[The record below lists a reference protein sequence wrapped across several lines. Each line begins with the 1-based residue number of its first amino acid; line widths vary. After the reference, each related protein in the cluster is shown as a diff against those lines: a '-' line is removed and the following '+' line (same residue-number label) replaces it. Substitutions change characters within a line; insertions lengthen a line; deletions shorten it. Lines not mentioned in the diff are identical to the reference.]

1 VEIEPARR
9 GVEQARSA
17 LLANLCLRVHLPVNL
32 AGVNYAGRGAQ
43 TTERTMAAAADA
55 WILAFN
61 RFGLGARP
69 GAAVRSGDPRQALLA
84 ELSAEE
90 GARIDRSDLLSTPK
104 VLQAVY
110 DDDWRRKQ
118 QRDREDAARL
128 AALAMPAPSVAALVS
143 PAPSDAAP
151 PPSMMNEPRPEQ
163 QFFRAE
169 AQARLE
175 QACSAPIGL
184 VERLTAF
191 WSNHFCVSVAKSGI
205 CRAAAG
211 AFEREAIRPYVL
223 GRFADMLLAVERH
236 PAMLSFLDNA
246 QSIGPNS
253 IAGHDNRAGF
263 NENLAREILELHT
276 IGVGSGYAQADV
288 TQLATI
294 LTGWTIVGRDGRLGE
309 PGAFAFNPNAHEPLA
324 ATVRGRLYVEDG
336 VAQGE
341 AALADLA
348 REPATTEHV
357 ATKFARHFVV
367 DAPDPALVAR
377 LAKTFRDSDG
387 DLAALA
393 RALVADEAA
402 WRTPAA
408 KVRNPWELTVAA
420 YRAFGRSPSDAGP
433 ALAALDLLGM
443 PLWQPGGPNGFS
455 DDSVAAWASPE
466 GMKTRV
472 ELAARFAGQI
482 KDAPKPTALLED
494 VLGQTASNATREAV
508 ARAET
513 REQAYALLILSPEF
527 QRR

>member
-1 VEIEPARR
+1 M
-9 GVEQARSA
+9 SA
-17 LLANLCLRVHLPVNL
+17 
-32 AGVNYAGRGAQ
+32 
-43 TTERTMAAAADA
+43 TDEA
-55 WILAFN
+55 WSLAFN

-69 GAAVRSGDPRQALLA
+69 GAVRSGDPRPALLA
-84 ELSAEE
+84 ELSHEA
-90 GARIDRSDLLSTPK
+90 GARLERPDLQPTATL
-104 VLQAVY
+104 LQTVY
-110 DDDWRRKQ
+110 DDDWRRKEE
-118 QRDREDAARL
+118 RDRQDAARL
-128 AALAMPAPSVAALVS
+128 AMLGMPAPSVAALLPPS
-143 PAPSDAAP
+143 PLDDAP
-151 PPSMMNEPRPEQ
+151 PTSMMNEPRPEQ
-163 QFFRAE
+163 RIFRAE

-175 QACSAPIGL
+175 QACSAPIGY

-191 WSNHFCVSVAKSGI
+191 WSNHFCVSVAKSGL

-223 GRFADMLLAVERH
+223 GRFADMLRAVEQH
-236 PAMLSFLDNA
+236 PAMLNFLDNA

-253 IAGHDNRAGF
+253 IVGHNNHAGL

-276 IGVGSGYAQADV
+276 MGVGSGYAQTDV
-288 TQLATI
+288 TQLAYI
-294 LTGWTIVGRDGRLGE
+294 LTGWTIVGRDGKLGE
-309 PGAFAFNPNAHEPLA
+309 PGAFAFNLNAHEPLA
-324 ATVRGRLYVEDG
+324 ATLRGRLYVEDG

-348 REPATTEHV
+348 REPATAGHV
-357 ATKFARHFVV
+357 ATKLARHFVA
-367 DAPDPALVAR
+367 DAPDPALAAR

-393 RALVADEAA
+393 RALVADDAA
-402 WRTPAA
+402 WRMPAA

-433 ALAALDLLGM
+433 ALASLDLLGM

-482 KDAPKPTALLED
+482 KDAPRPAALLED
-494 VLGQTASNATREAV
+494 VLGPTVSSATREAV

>member
-1 VEIEPARR
+1 MTAPE
-9 GVEQARSA
+9 
-17 LLANLCLRVHLPVNL
+17 
-32 AGVNYAGRGAQ
+32 
-43 TTERTMAAAADA
+43 DA
-55 WILAFN
+55 WALAFN

-69 GAAVRSGDPRQALLA
+69 GAVRSGDPRPALLA
-84 ELSAEE
+84 ELSAAD
-90 GARIDRSDLLSTPK
+90 GARIDRADLLSTPK
-104 VLQAVY
+104 ILQAVY

-118 QRDREDAARL
+118 ERDWLDATRL

-143 PAPSDAAP
+143 PSSADAVAP
-151 PPSMMNEPRPEQ
+151 PTSAMNAPRPEQ
-163 QFFRAE
+163 KTFRAE

-175 QACSAPIGL
+175 QACSAPIGY

-191 WSNHFCVSVAKSGI
+191 WSNHFCVSVAKSGV

-223 GRFADMLLAVERH
+223 GRFADMLRAVEQH
-236 PAMLSFLDNA
+236 PAMLNFLDNA

-253 IAGHDNRAGF
+253 IAGHNNKAGL

-276 IGVGSGYAQADV
+276 MGVGSGYSQADV
-288 TQLATI
+288 TQLAYI
-294 LTGWTIVGRDGRLGE
+294 LTGWTIVGRDGKLGE

-336 VAQGE
+336 AAQGE

-348 REPATTEHV
+348 RESATAEHV
-357 ATKFARHFVV
+357 TTKFARHFVA
-367 DAPDPALVAR
+367 DAPEPALVAR

-393 RALVADEAA
+393 RALIGDDAA
-402 WRTPAA
+402 WRSPAA

-433 ALAALDLLGM
+433 ALSALDLLGM
-443 PLWQPGGPNGFS
+443 PLWQPGGPNGYS

-472 ELAARFAGQI
+472 ELATRFASQI
-482 KDAPKPTALLED
+482 KDAPRPTALLED
-494 VLGQTASNATREAV
+494 VLGPTASNATRQAV
-508 ARAET
+508 GRAET

>member
-1 VEIEPARR
+1 MVAAE
-9 GVEQARSA
+9 
-17 LLANLCLRVHLPVNL
+17 
-32 AGVNYAGRGAQ
+32 GAW
-43 TTERTMAAAADA
+43 T
-55 WILAFN
+55 LAFN
-61 RFGLGARP
+61 RFGFGARP
-69 GAAVRSGDPRQALLA
+69 GAVRSGDPRQALLA
-84 ELSAEE
+84 ELSAED
-90 GARIDRSDLLSTPK
+90 GARIDRSDLLSTPQI
-104 VLQAVY
+104 LQAVY

-118 QRDREDAARL
+118 ERDRQDAARL
-128 AALAMPAPSVAALVS
+128 AALAMPAPNVAALVS
-143 PAPSDAAP
+143 PAPSDAP
-151 PPSMMNEPRPEQ
+151 PSPSMMNEPRPEQ

-175 QACSAPIGL
+175 QACSAPIGF

-191 WSNHFCVSVAKSGI
+191 WSNHFCVSVTKSGI

-211 AFEREAIRPYVL
+211 AFEREAIRPHVL

-253 IAGHDNRAGF
+253 IAGHNNRAGL
-263 NENLAREILELHT
+263 NENLARETLELHT
-276 IGVGSGYAQADV
+276 MGVGSGYAQADV
-288 TQLATI
+288 TQLAYI

-348 REPATTEHV
+348 REPATAEHV
-357 ATKFARHFVV
+357 ALKFARHFVA
-367 DAPDPALVAR
+367 DAPDPGLVAR

-393 RALVADEAA
+393 RALVADDAA
-402 WRTPAA
+402 WRAPAA
-408 KVRNPWELTVAA
+408 KMRNPWELTVAA

-443 PLWQPGGPNGFS
+443 PLWQLGGPNGFS

-472 ELAARFAGQI
+472 ELAARFASQI
-482 KDAPKPTALLED
+482 KDAPRPTALLED
-494 VLGQTASNATREAV
+494 VLGPSASNATREAV

>member
-1 VEIEPARR
+1 MTAPE
-9 GVEQARSA
+9 
-17 LLANLCLRVHLPVNL
+17 
-32 AGVNYAGRGAQ
+32 
-43 TTERTMAAAADA
+43 DA
-55 WILAFN
+55 WALAFN

-69 GAAVRSGDPRQALLA
+69 GAVRSGDPRPALLA
-84 ELSAEE
+84 ELSAAD
-90 GARIDRSDLLSTPK
+90 GARIDRADLLSTPK
-104 VLQAVY
+104 ILQAVY

-118 QRDREDAARL
+118 ERDWLDATRL

-143 PAPSDAAP
+143 PASADAMAP
-151 PPSMMNEPRPEQ
+151 PPSAMNAPRPEQ
-163 QFFRAE
+163 QTFRAE

-175 QACSAPIGL
+175 QACSAPIGY

-191 WSNHFCVSVAKSGI
+191 WSNHFCVSVAKSGV

-223 GRFADMLLAVERH
+223 GRFADMLRAVEQH
-236 PAMLSFLDNA
+236 PAMLNFLDNA

-253 IAGHDNRAGF
+253 IAGHNNKAGL

-276 IGVGSGYAQADV
+276 MGVGSGYSQADV
-288 TQLATI
+288 TQLAYI
-294 LTGWTIVGRDGRLGE
+294 LTGWTIVGRDGKLGE

-336 VAQGE
+336 AAQGE

-348 REPATTEHV
+348 RESATAEHV
-357 ATKFARHFVV
+357 TTKFARHFVA
-367 DAPDPALVAR
+367 DAPEPALVAR

-393 RALVADEAA
+393 RALIGDDAA
-402 WRTPAA
+402 WRSPAA

-433 ALAALDLLGM
+433 ALSALDLLGM
-443 PLWQPGGPNGFS
+443 PLWQPGGPNGYS

-472 ELAARFAGQI
+472 ELATRFASQI
-482 KDAPKPTALLED
+482 KDAPRPTALLED
-494 VLGQTASNATREAV
+494 VLGPTASNATRQAV
-508 ARAET
+508 GRAET